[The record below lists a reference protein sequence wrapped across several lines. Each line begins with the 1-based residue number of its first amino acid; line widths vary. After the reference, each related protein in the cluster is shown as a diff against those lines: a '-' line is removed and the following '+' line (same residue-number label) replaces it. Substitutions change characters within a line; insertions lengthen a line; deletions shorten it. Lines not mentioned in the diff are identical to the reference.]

1 MSTKDGDTSAQE
13 KGSPQTAAQ
22 TGSES
27 AAAGATTGPSEDMKA
42 KFRAALDKKHAHG
55 GKDVSDDHDRS
66 KVHGAHG
73 PAKAQQM
80 FRRKSG
86 G

>member
-1 MSTKDGDTSAQE
+1 MTNKDA
-13 KGSPQTAAQ
+13 
-22 TGSES
+22 
-27 AAAGATTGPSEDMKA
+27 AAAGPSEEMKA

-55 GKDVSDDHDRS
+55 GKDVSDDGDRS

-73 PAKAQQM
+73 PAKQQQM

>member
-1 MSTKDGDTSAQE
+1 MSTKDGDSSSQE
-13 KGSPQTAAQ
+13 QKAGQDAAP
-22 TGSES
+22 EV
-27 AAAGATTGPSEDMKA
+27 GPSEDMKA

>member
-1 MSTKDGDTSAQE
+1 MSKQE
-13 KGSPQTAAQ
+13 GPA
-22 TGSES
+22 
-27 AAAGATTGPSEDMKA
+27 TGPSEEMKA

-55 GKDVSDDHDRS
+55 GKDVSDDDHDRS
-66 KVHGAHG
+66 KVHGSHG

-80 FRRKSG
+80 FRRKAG

>member
-1 MSTKDGDTSAQE
+1 MSKQDG
-13 KGSPQTAAQ
+13 
-22 TGSES
+22 ES
-27 AAAGATTGPSEDMKA
+27 TGPSEEMKA

-55 GKDVSDDHDRS
+55 GKDVSDDTDRS

>member
-1 MSTKDGDTSAQE
+1 MSTKDEDTSAQE
-13 KGSPQTAAQ
+13 Q
-22 TGSES
+22 GSEKGAKS
-27 AAAGATTGPSEDMKA
+27 GPAGPTEDMKA

-55 GKDVSDDHDRS
+55 GKDVSDDGDRS
-66 KVHGAHG
+66 KVHGTHG
-73 PAKAQQM
+73 PAKSQQM

>member
-13 KGSPQTAAQ
+13 KGSSKTAPEAAPEAAQ
-22 TGSES
+22 
-27 AAAGATTGPSEDMKA
+27 TGPSEDMKA

>member
-13 KGSPQTAAQ
+13 KGSSTSAPKSSPDAAQ
-22 TGSES
+22 
-27 AAAGATTGPSEDMKA
+27 TGPSEDMKA

>member
-1 MSTKDGDTSAQE
+1 MSTKDGDTTAHE
-13 KGSPQTAAQ
+13 KGSPEGGKA
-22 TGSES
+22 
-27 AAAGATTGPSEDMKA
+27 GPSEDMKA

-55 GKDVSDDHDRS
+55 GKDVSDDHDRT

-73 PAKAQQM
+73 PAKSQQM

>member
-1 MSTKDGDTSAQE
+1 MSTKDEDTSAQE
-13 KGSPQTAAQ
+13 KGSSQTAPETAQ
-22 TGSES
+22 
-27 AAAGATTGPSEDMKA
+27 TGPSEDMKA

>member
-13 KGSPQTAAQ
+13 KGSSKPAPEAGSEAAQ
-22 TGSES
+22 
-27 AAAGATTGPSEDMKA
+27 TGPSEDMKA

>member
-1 MSTKDGDTSAQE
+1 MSTKDGDTSAQQKDS
-13 KGSPQTAAQ
+13 KGAAK
-22 TGSES
+22 
-27 AAAGATTGPSEDMKA
+27 AGPSEDMKA

-55 GKDVSDDHDRS
+55 GKDVSDDGDRS

>member
-13 KGSPQTAAQ
+13 KGSSKTAPGATPEAAPEAAQ
-22 TGSES
+22 
-27 AAAGATTGPSEDMKA
+27 TGPSEDMKA

>member
-1 MSTKDGDTSAQE
+1 MSKQE
-13 KGSPQTAAQ
+13 
-22 TGSES
+22 GSE
-27 AAAGATTGPSEDMKA
+27 TGPSEETKA
-42 KFRAALDKKHAHG
+42 KFREALAKKHAHG
-55 GKDVSDDHDRS
+55 GKDVSGDPERS

-86 G
+86 S

>member
-1 MSTKDGDTSAQE
+1 MTNEKDKPGGDKADQTEESDQPVSA
-13 KGSPQTAAQ
+13 S
-22 TGSES
+22 S
-27 AAAGATTGPSEDMKA
+27 AEDVKR

-55 GKDVSDDHDRS
+55 GRDVSEDGDQAKIHD
-66 KVHGAHG
+66 AHG

>member
-13 KGSPQTAAQ
+13 KGSSQ
-22 TGSES
+22 TGPET
-27 AAAGATTGPSEDMKA
+27 ATAGSQTGPSEDMKA
-42 KFRAALDKKHAHG
+42 KFRAALDQKHAHG

>member
-13 KGSPQTAAQ
+13 KGSPGAAQ
-22 TGSES
+22 
-27 AAAGATTGPSEDMKA
+27 TGPSEDMKA

-55 GKDVSDDHDRS
+55 GKDVSDDGDRS

>member
-1 MSTKDGDTSAQE
+1 MTNKSDKTGGDQGKRPGGAP
-13 KGSPQTAAQ
+13 SP
-22 TGSES
+22 
-27 AAAGATTGPSEDMKA
+27 EDLKR
-42 KFRAALDKKHAHG
+42 KFREALDKKASHG
-55 GKDVSDDHDRS
+55 GRDVSEDGEHA
-66 KVHGAHG
+66 KIHEAHG

>member
-1 MSTKDGDTSAQE
+1 MSKQDGA
-13 KGSPQTAAQ
+13 
-22 TGSES
+22 
-27 AAAGATTGPSEDMKA
+27 GPSEEMRA
-42 KFRAALDKKHAHG
+42 KFRAALDKKQAHG
-55 GKDVSDDHDRS
+55 GKNVSENGDRS

>member
-1 MSTKDGDTSAQE
+1 MSMKDGDTSAQE
-13 KGSPQTAAQ
+13 KGSAEAAQ
-22 TGSES
+22 
-27 AAAGATTGPSEDMKA
+27 TGPSEDMKA

>member
-1 MSTKDGDTSAQE
+1 MTKETDKPDSHQGDPADQSDE
-13 KGSPQTAAQ
+13 PD
-22 TGSES
+22 EPV
-27 AAAGATTGPSEDMKA
+27 AAASAEDVKR

-55 GKDVSDDHDRS
+55 GRDVSEDGDQAKIHD
-66 KVHGAHG
+66 AHG

>member
-13 KGSPQTAAQ
+13 KGSAEAAQ
-22 TGSES
+22 
-27 AAAGATTGPSEDMKA
+27 TGPSEDMKA

-66 KVHGAHG
+66 RCSAAS
-73 PAKAQQM
+73 PAAEQ
-80 FRRKSG
+80 RRPTSKG
-86 G
+86 QNA

>member
-1 MSTKDGDTSAQE
+1 MTQESDKSGSHQSDQSDPEQQVAASSA
-13 KGSPQTAAQ
+13 
-22 TGSES
+22 
-27 AAAGATTGPSEDMKA
+27 EDVKR

-55 GKDVSDDHDRS
+55 GRDVSEDGDQAKIHD
-66 KVHGAHG
+66 AHG

>member
-13 KGSPQTAAQ
+13 KGS
-22 TGSES
+22 SEGGKS
-27 AAAGATTGPSEDMKA
+27 GPSEDMKA

-55 GKDVSDDHDRS
+55 GKDVSDDGDRS

-73 PAKAQQM
+73 PAKSQQM

>member
-13 KGSPQTAAQ
+13 KGSSQTAPERDPETAP
-22 TGSES
+22 
-27 AAAGATTGPSEDMKA
+27 AGAQTGPSEDMKA

>member
-1 MSTKDGDTSAQE
+1 MTNEKDKPGGDKADQTEKSDQPVAASSA
-13 KGSPQTAAQ
+13 
-22 TGSES
+22 
-27 AAAGATTGPSEDMKA
+27 EDVKR

-55 GKDVSDDHDRS
+55 GRDVSEDGDQAKIHD
-66 KVHGAHG
+66 AHG